1 MILSMLIY
9 LSSYTFDYH
18 TLAASSAEKKIKD
31 ATQWINQKP
40 QGRSW
45 SRASSQITSLLGLIT
60 VVVSGLKTPKA

>member
-1 MILSMLIY
+1 MILSMLI
-9 LSSYTFDYH
+9 LVINTFDYH

-60 VVVSGLKTPKA
+60 VVVSGLKMPKA